1 MIINIA
7 ILKNRDTDLYFQWNF
22 LDAGMSMGTP
32 FFPIETFQ

>member
-22 LDAGMSMGTP
+22 LDSCLQMGTP
-32 FFPIETFQ
+32 LLPIETFQ